1 MYTWVEKVNQILVI
15 HGLADLEHMGLK
27 MVVLMAVVLPKLLVV
42 EVVEEEHQTFDMVE
56 HQ

>member
-15 HGLADLEHMGLK
+15 HGLADLEHKGLK
-27 MVVLMAVVLPKLLVV
+27 MVVSMAVVLPKLLVV

>member
-15 HGLADLEHMGLK
+15 HGLADLEHKGLK